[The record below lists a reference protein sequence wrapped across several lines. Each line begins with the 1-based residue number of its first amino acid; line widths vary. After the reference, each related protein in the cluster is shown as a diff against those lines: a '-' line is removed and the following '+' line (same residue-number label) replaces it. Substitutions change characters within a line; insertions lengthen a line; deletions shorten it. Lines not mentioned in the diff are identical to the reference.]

1 MKKIIFGLTCCV
13 VLLGCI
19 DPPNYST
26 TPKLE
31 YRSIDKMLVDELV
44 EELNITFYFEDG
56 DGDIGLTEQD
66 TFNNLF
72 LIDSRTGFP
81 VDFRVPNIP
90 PNGGVADIRGT
101 IVLTK
106 SDVNCIGTIADTL
119 TYDIYMIDKAG
130 NQSNVITTDTV
141 VVNCM

>member
-1 MKKIIFGLTCCV
+1 MLCGVALV
-13 VLLGCI
+13 GCI

-31 YRSIDKMLVDELV
+31 YRSTDKEFVDELI

-81 VDFRVPNIP
+81 VDFRIPNIP
-90 PNGGVADIRGT
+90 ANGGVDDIRGT

-141 VVNCM
+141 IVNCM